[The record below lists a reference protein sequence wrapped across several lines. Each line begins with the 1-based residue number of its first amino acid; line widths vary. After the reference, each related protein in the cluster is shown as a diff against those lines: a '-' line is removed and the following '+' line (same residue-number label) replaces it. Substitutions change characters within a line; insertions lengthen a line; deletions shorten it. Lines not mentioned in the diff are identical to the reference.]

1 MDLEQWKEAALE
13 RLEKNSFVALCG
25 IHVETL
31 EQDHS
36 VLRMSYRPD
45 LANPF
50 GLYHGGALYT
60 LADSAAGTAVHT
72 DGRQYLTQNSAVYF
86 LKNVSSGDV
95 IAEASVKY
103 RGGTTCLAEVEIK
116 SEEGTLLFRG
126 EYTFFCV
133 KKN

>member
-1 MDLEQWKEAALE
+1 MDMEEWKKGALE
-13 RLEKNSFVALCG
+13 RLEKNSFIHLCG
-25 IHVETL
+25 IRVEKL

-36 VLRMSYRPD
+36 VLRMSYRSD

-95 IAEASVKY
+95 IAESVVKY

-116 SEEGTLLFRG
+116 SEDGTLLFRG

-133 KKN
+133 RKS